1 MSQPPSTFY
10 PRVFGLVTALVLG
23 GAVLLIIRPFVGPI
37 LWAALL
43 ALMLFPI
50 NERLRSAFRGRKTW
64 AALALTLAS
73 VLVLVVPATV
83 LGIVFGRQAADL
95 VGRLQTSAAE
105 HQIQGPTDVLQ
116 LPAVEQAVQWVG
128 SVLPVT
134 PSQITGALVSASQQ
148 VIQSVLSVGGSLF
161 ASVVGTVVAI
171 ILALFLLFFFLR
183 DGEDML
189 ARAMAV
195 VPLDEPRK
203 ALLLSHLSSV
213 IQAIVLGSLVT
224 ALAQGTLVGIAFV
237 LVGLPSA
244 VVFAVLAMV
253 ASIIPLVGTTIVWV
267 PAALYLGLTG
277 RWGAALFMLIW
288 SVAVVSSADNVIR
301 PLFISSRAK
310 ITTLPVFIGLLG
322 GIGAFGAIGI
332 FLGPV
337 IIALVLALFEFAEAS
352 AGRAGSGGWS
362 ARQSAR
368 DEWLVAVAVGSLSRV
383 IELASWPADSWPL
396 GLLASGF

>member
-1 MSQPPSTFY
+1 MSTFY

-23 GAVLLIIRPFVGPI
+23 VAVFLIIRPFVGPI

-50 NERLRSAFRGRKTW
+50 NRKLRAMLRGSTLAAF
-64 AALALTLAS
+64 ALTFAS

-95 VGRLQTSAAE
+95 VGQLQTSAAE
-105 HQIQGPTDVLQ
+105 LQIQGPNDVLQ
-116 LPAVEQAVQWVG
+116 IPAVERTIQWAG

-134 PSQITGALVSASQQ
+134 SEQITSSLVSAGQQ
-148 VIQSVLSVGGSLF
+148 VIQSVLSLGGSLF
-161 ASVVGTVVAI
+161 ASAVGTLVAI
-171 ILALFLLFFFLR
+171 VLALFLLFFFLR
-183 DGEDML
+183 DGETMI
-189 ARAMAV
+189 ARTMAL
-195 VPLDEPRK
+195 VPLDDRRK
-203 ALLLSHLSSV
+203 ALLVTHLSNV

-224 ALAQGTLVGIAFV
+224 ALAQGTLVGVAFA

-244 VVFAVLAMV
+244 IVFAVLATV
-253 ASIIPLVGTTIVWV
+253 ASIIPIVGTTIVWV
-267 PAALYLGLTG
+267 PASLYLGLTG
-277 RWGAALFMLIW
+277 RWGAALFMVIW

-337 IIALVLALFEFAEAS
+337 IIALVLALFEFAEEAL
-352 AGRAGSGGWS
+352 AEQRAAISG
-362 ARQSAR
+362 Q
-368 DEWLVAVAVGSLSRV
+368 
-383 IELASWPADSWPL
+383 
-396 GLLASGF
+396 

>member
-1 MSQPPSTFY
+1 MSTFY

-23 GAVLLIIRPFVGPI
+23 VALMLIIRPFVGPI

-43 ALMLFPI
+43 ALLLFPL
-50 NERLRSAFRGRKTW
+50 NERLRSAFGGRKT
-64 AALALTLAS
+64 AAAVALTLAS
-73 VLVLVVPATV
+73 VLVLVVPATF
-83 LGIVFGRQAADL
+83 LGIAFGKQAAEL
-95 VGRLQTSAAE
+95 VGRAQTSAAE
-105 HQIQGPTDVLQ
+105 HQIQVPSDVLQ
-116 LPAVEQAVQWVG
+116 LPAVEQAIRWVE
-128 SVLPVT
+128 SILPVK
-134 PSQITGALVSASQQ
+134 SDQITSSLLAAGQQ
-148 VIQSVLSVGGSLF
+148 VIESVLSIGGSLF
-161 ASVVGTVVAI
+161 ASVVGAVVAI

-183 DGEDML
+183 DGEMMVD
-189 ARAMAV
+189 RTMAL
-195 VPLDEPRK
+195 VPLDDHRK
-203 ALLLSHLSSV
+203 ALLVTHLSNV

-224 ALAQGTLVGIAFV
+224 ALAQGTLVGIAFA
-237 LVGLPSA
+237 LVGLPSS

-267 PAALYLGLTG
+267 PTVLYLGLTG

-337 IIALVLALFEFAEAS
+337 IIALVLALFEFAQAS
-352 AGRAGSGGWS
+352 LDEQRAPES
-362 ARQSAR
+362 A
-368 DEWLVAVAVGSLSRV
+368 AVGPRDGS
-383 IELASWPADSWPL
+383 AA
-396 GLLASGF
+396 

>member
-1 MSQPPSTFY
+1 MSTFY
-10 PRVFGLVTALVLG
+10 PRVFGVVTALVLG

-43 ALMLFPI
+43 ALMLFPL
-50 NERLRSAFRGRKTW
+50 NRRLRAAFRGRKTA

-73 VLVLVVPATV
+73 VLVLVVPATL
-83 LGIVFGRQAADL
+83 LGIAFGRQAAEL
-95 VGRLQTSAAE
+95 VGRAQTSAAA
-105 HQIQGPTDVLQ
+105 HQIQGPLDVLH
-116 LPAVEQAVQWVG
+116 LPVVDQAITWVE
-128 SVLPVT
+128 SVLPVQ
-134 PSQITGALVSASQQ
+134 SDQITGSLVSAAQQ
-148 VIQSVLSVGGSLF
+148 VIESVLSIGGSLF
-161 ASVVGTVVAI
+161 ASAVGTMVAI

-183 DGEDML
+183 DGEMML
-189 ARAMAV
+189 ARAMTL
-195 VPLDEPRK
+195 VPLDDHRK
-203 ALLLSHLSSV
+203 ELLVTHLSNV

-224 ALAQGTLVGIAFV
+224 ALAQGTLVGIAFA

-267 PAALYLGLTG
+267 PAVLYLGLTG
-277 RWGAALFMLIW
+277 RWGAALFMTIW

-337 IIALVLALFEFAEAS
+337 IIALVLALFEFAEEAL
-352 AGRAGSGGWS
+352 AEQRA
-362 ARQSAR
+362 AEDA
-368 DEWLVAVAVGSLSRV
+368 EVK
-383 IELASWPADSWPL
+383 
-396 GLLASGF
+396 

>member
-1 MSQPPSTFY
+1 MSQPSSTFY

-37 LWAALL
+37 LWASLL

-50 NERLRSAFRGRKTW
+50 NERLRLAFRGRKTW
-64 AALALTLAS
+64 AALVLTLAS

-95 VGRLQTSAAE
+95 VGRAQTSAAE
-105 HQIQGPTDVLQ
+105 HQIQAPSDVLH
-116 LPAVEQAVQWVG
+116 LPVVEQAVQWVG
-128 SVLPVT
+128 SVVPVT
-134 PSQITGALVSASQQ
+134 PSQITGALVSAGQQ
-148 VIQSVLSVGGSLF
+148 VIQSVLSIGGSLF

-183 DGEDML
+183 DGEEML

-195 VPLDEPRK
+195 VPLDEHRK
-203 ALLLSHLSSV
+203 ALLLSHLSNV

-224 ALAQGTLVGIAFV
+224 ALAQGTLVGIAFA
-237 LVGLPSA
+237 LVGLPSS

-267 PAALYLGLTG
+267 PTVLYLGLTG

-337 IIALVLALFEFAEAS
+337 IIALVLALFEFAQAS
-352 AGRAGSGGWS
+352 LDEQRAPES
-362 ARQSAR
+362 A
-368 DEWLVAVAVGSLSRV
+368 AVGPRDGS
-383 IELASWPADSWPL
+383 AA
-396 GLLASGF
+396 